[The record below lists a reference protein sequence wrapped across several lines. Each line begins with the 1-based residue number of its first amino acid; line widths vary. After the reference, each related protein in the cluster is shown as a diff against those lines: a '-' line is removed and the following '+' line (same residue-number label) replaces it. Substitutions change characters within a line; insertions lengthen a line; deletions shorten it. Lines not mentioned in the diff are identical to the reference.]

1 MTRIA
6 LGVTVAYFCLLIFAI
21 VHAADTPPVDVVTL
35 KDGSVIYG
43 EVVEMR
49 GGIWPLFDDR
59 ITVSHFQEGYPS
71 LQNTKN
77 FYLTMD
83 NGVRFK
89 SFEGFVSGLQV
100 TTRYNNNPPQGTG
113 DTDNMYLFTLGYS
126 FDTTRKR

>member
-1 MTRIA
+1 MT
-6 LGVTVAYFCLLIFAI
+6 
-21 VHAADTPPVDVVTL
+21 
-35 KDGSVIYG
+35 GSRSTI
-43 EVVEMR
+43 
-49 GGIWPLFDDR
+49 
-59 ITVSHFQEGYPS
+59 FQEGYPS

-89 SFEGFVSGLQV
+89 IFEGFVSGLQV